1 WRLSTSRAA
10 DMPAFTV
17 FDIKTLIAIATLRPS
32 NIAQLLSVSGV
43 GPVKADR
50 YGEAILEIIASQ
62 NNETP
67 INIS

>member
-1 WRLSTSRAA
+1 LT
-10 DMPAFTV
+10 
-17 FDIKTLIAIATLRPS
+17 
-32 NIAQLLSVSGV
+32 QLLSVSGV
-43 GPVKADR
+43 GPVKAER